1 MVKKDFQICLLLNQN
16 KPIKLNSTQFI
27 DIWQL

>member
-1 MVKKDFQICLLLNQN
+1 MELEEIRVAEALVASGE
-16 KPIKLNSTQFI
+16 LNSTQFI